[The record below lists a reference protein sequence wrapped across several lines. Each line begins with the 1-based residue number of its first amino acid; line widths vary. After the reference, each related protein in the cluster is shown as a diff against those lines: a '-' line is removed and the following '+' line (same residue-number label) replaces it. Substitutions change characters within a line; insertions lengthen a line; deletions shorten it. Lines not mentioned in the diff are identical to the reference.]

1 VLIVEI
7 LERDSRVFPREELFD
22 ASGRSKVFADTRALS
37 VVELKDVAQGVQLRA
52 LGLIGVLPLTAD
64 ISLNIK
70 PKFPLSNLWLLLA
83 AADEAYERL
92 LPVIRSYEHSS
103 GGAPHQLLAR
113 IFCHYLEQI
122 MQQNVARAYFGFEHR
137 GHYTPKVNLGRTL
150 SAYASRGNM
159 ISVVSDAVAFSTA
172 LPVNGYLKS
181 ACLAFLRLIPATPEW
196 KNERALM
203 TDALNSLERVRT
215 RHMRPLDSSAAEQV
229 PSWIRQ
235 PYIGAL
241 STYSLLLGY
250 NRIGFGFA
258 NEGTRLPSFLFSL
271 DTVFEQFI
279 RNSLR
284 SYLQTELINVFDGN
298 AQRHQVPLFQ
308 DNRRFPVKP
317 DLIFKE
323 GRVVLGLG
331 EVKYKPRIEEADRYQ
346 LISHVVAHNAPVG
359 IWFSPVVGRERGMS
373 YVGTAGGARFYHYR
387 FDLAAELE
395 AEKEVMFS
403 EVRRLLRPDAG
414 AP

>member
-52 LGLIGVLPLTAD
+52 LGLIGVLPLTPD

-83 AADEAYERL
+83 AADEAYDRL

-122 MQQNVARAYFGFEHR
+122 MQQNLARAYFGFEHR
-137 GHYTPKVNLGRTL
+137 GHYLPKVNLGRTL
-150 SAYASRGNM
+150 STYASRGDM
-159 ISVVSDAVAFSTA
+159 VRVVSDAVAFSTA

-181 ACLAFLRLIPATPEW
+181 ACLAFLRLIPSSTEW
-196 KNERALM
+196 ENERALIN
-203 TDALNSLERVRT
+203 DALNSLDRVR
-215 RHMRPLDSSAAEQV
+215 MRNMFPMDVATAEQV
-229 PSWIRQ
+229 PSWIRE
-235 PYIGAL
+235 PYTGAL
-241 STYSLLLGY
+241 STFGLLLGY

-258 NEGTRLPSFLFSL
+258 SEGTRLPSFLFSL
-271 DTVFEQFI
+271 DTVFEQFV

-284 SYLQTELINVFDGN
+284 NYLQTQSISVFDGN
-298 AQRHQVPLFQ
+298 APRHQLPLFQ
-308 DNRRFPVKP
+308 DSRRFPVKP
-317 DLIFKE
+317 DLIFRE
-323 GRVVLGLG
+323 GRTVLGLG

-346 LISHVVAHNAPVG
+346 LISHVIAHKAPVG

-373 YVGTAGGARFYHYR
+373 YVGTTGGARFYHYR
-387 FDLAAELE
+387 FDLAAELA
-395 AEKEVMFS
+395 AEKDTMFTEVS
-403 EVRRLLRPDAG
+403 RLLRPA
-414 AP
+414 AAAA